1 MNITENK
8 NLFIWKIVYINV
20 NSNKLFQ
27 LRWSC
32 FVFCSNLFNNNNN
45 YFLCSFSTSL
55 SCCVIYFLN
64 INTVCKSV
72 CPSSHPFI
80 CEFLSIYTLFSN
92 LFIFAK
98 YSNTHMIKTW
108 FSFYVLLTCS
118 SALHSWS
125 HLTWDFK

>member
-1 MNITENK
+1 MNVTENK
-8 NLFIWKIVYINV
+8 NLFICKIVYENV

-32 FVFCSNLFNNNNN
+32 FVFCSNRFNNNN

-55 SCCVIYFLN
+55 SWLFIFWILILCVNLFVHHHILLF
-64 INTVCKSV
+64 VSFSV
-72 CPSSHPFI
+72 
-80 CEFLSIYTLFSN
+80 YTLFSN

-98 YSNTHMIKTW
+98 YSNTRMMKTW

-125 HLTWDFK
+125 HLTRDFK